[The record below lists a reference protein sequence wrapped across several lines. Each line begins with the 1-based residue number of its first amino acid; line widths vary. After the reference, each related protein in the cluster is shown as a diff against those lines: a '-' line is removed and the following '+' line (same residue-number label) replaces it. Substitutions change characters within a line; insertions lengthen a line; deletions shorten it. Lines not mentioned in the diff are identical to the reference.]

1 MASVSAFFSAFFSP
15 PPPSVVAIF
24 PQGIENIYI
33 YYYFEI
39 MNVTDQLHYVISQIK
54 KIRAQKGYSQMTLS
68 LQSNLSQS
76 FLASI
81 ETGKKMPSLL
91 TIIKIANALNISPK
105 DLF

>member
-1 MASVSAFFSAFFSP
+1 MD
-15 PPPSVVAIF
+15 
-24 PQGIENIYI
+24 
-33 YYYFEI
+33 
-39 MNVTDQLHYVISQIK
+39 VTDQLHYVIAQIK
-54 KIRAQKGYSQMTLS
+54 KIRTQKGLSQMTLS

-105 DLF
+105 ELF